1 MQGTDAM
8 FTSVNTRAASAYR
21 RVAVE
26 SNVQASDSHHLIAL
40 LFDGLLQAL
49 SKAQAAMARGDVAVK
64 GEQIGKALR
73 ILDEG
78 LLSGLD
84 EARGGELA
92 VNLRLLYTYSA
103 NRLSL
108 ANLHNDV
115 KPLNE
120 VVALIEPVAQS
131 WQQIREQAIAGA

>member
-1 MQGTDAM
+1 M
-8 FTSVNTRAASAYR
+8 FTSVSTRAASAYR

-26 SNVQASDSHHLIAL
+26 TDVQAGDRHHLIAL
-40 LFDGLLQAL
+40 LFDGLLQSL
-49 SKAQAAMARGDVAVK
+49 SKAQAALERGDLATK

-78 LLSGLD
+78 LLAGVD

-92 VNLRLLYTYSA
+92 INLRMLYTCCA
-103 NRLSL
+103 HRLTL
-108 ANLHNDV
+108 ANLNNDGR
-115 KPLNE
+115 LLAD
-120 VVALIEPVAQS
+120 VVGLIEPVAQS

>member
-1 MQGTDAM
+1 M
-8 FTSVNTRAASAYR
+8 
-21 RVAVE
+21 
-26 SNVQASDSHHLIAL
+26 QASYSLRIIAL
-40 LFDGLLQAL
+40 MFDGLLQAL

>member
-1 MQGTDAM
+1 M

-26 SNVQASDSHHLIAL
+26 SHVQASDSHHLIAL

-49 SKAQAAMARGDVAVK
+49 NKAQAAMARGDTATK

-92 VNLRLLYTYSA
+92 INLRLLYTYSA

-108 ANLHNDV
+108 ANLHNDA
-115 KPLNE
+115 KPLQE
-120 VVALIEPVAQS
+120 VIGLIEPLAQS
-131 WQQIREQAIAGA
+131 WQQIREQAIAGN